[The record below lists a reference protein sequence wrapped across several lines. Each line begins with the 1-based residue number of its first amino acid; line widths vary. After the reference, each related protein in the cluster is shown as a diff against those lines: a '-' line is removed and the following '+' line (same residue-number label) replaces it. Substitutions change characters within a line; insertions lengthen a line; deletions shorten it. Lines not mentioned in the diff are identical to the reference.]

1 VGVFETEPRTAVQ
14 IEAWFP
20 HAKAFVVVEDG
31 RGAVVGYAVA
41 HPYADRCCYVGIG
54 EFSVYIRRDQRGRG
68 VGRVAMTALVEAPRG
83 AGRW

>member
-1 VGVFETEPRTAVQ
+1 VGAFETEPRTAVQ

-41 HPYADRCCYVGIG
+41 HRTPT
-54 EFSVYIRRDQRGRG
+54 
-68 VGRVAMTALVEAPRG
+68 VAATSASASSRSTSAATSAAVASDAWR
-83 AGRW
+83 